1 MIQSEF
7 LCSTCICL
15 QKYSVNSWYFFQDGK
30 GAKEEKETK
39 GKGGKEEKDTKG
51 GKKGKLH
58 FELT

>member
-1 MIQSEF
+1 MG
-7 LCSTCICL
+7 
-15 QKYSVNSWYFFQDGK
+15 NFFQDGK